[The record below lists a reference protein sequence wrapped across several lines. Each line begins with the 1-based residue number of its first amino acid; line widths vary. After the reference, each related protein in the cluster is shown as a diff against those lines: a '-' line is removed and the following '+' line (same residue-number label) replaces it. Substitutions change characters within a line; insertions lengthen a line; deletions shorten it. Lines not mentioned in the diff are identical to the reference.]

1 MNGKTKKTVSRL
13 LKGLVAVTCIS
24 TLICCAGAVSAFE
37 DVDEYSDYTD
47 SVEYVNSHSIMVGD
61 DKGNFNPNKTV
72 SRAEMATIICRML
85 NESSL
90 NVSSQFSDVPQNYWA
105 NGYIAKA
112 AELGIVNGYGNGIFK
127 PYNDVTYEQAIT
139 MIVRAL
145 GGESLAQQAGG
156 YPKGFIS
163 LAKECGLGNGVQG
176 EVNEAISRGD
186 VSLILYNSD
195 GFNFSNGKPKPNTH
209 PSPEKNPSDITAT
222 ENGNWKV
229 SIPARY
235 KIPYY
240 AGENATSA
248 IGYLK
253 AQNTPYSIT
262 STKKATLSNGLTRY
276 YVNDGQYWITAS
288 HNMSVSAQKPQT
300 EPPTQITD
308 KNTFYVN
315 NANELTAA
323 LGSDRKIILAD
334 GTYNVKCLWLRDV
347 ENLTIEGSGNARI
360 VAEDGDS
367 GVIDGERCK
376 NLTLNNLYLG
386 HDPLKTKATGCSQ
399 AVLRLAEVSGTI
411 QLNNCEL
418 FGCGISGI
426 ICYKNEDHCELIAKD
441 CTIRDCSESIA
452 SISSDIAEF
461 HNCKFLRNGYM
472 VPKDAD
478 LANRSAFVTGWKTSG
493 LFDGCIFENN
503 LNNYFF
509 LDDSSR
515 FKENNCTYKGNAW
528 E

>member
-1 MNGKTKKTVSRL
+1 MNEKIKKTANKL

-24 TLICCAGAVSAFE
+24 TLICCAGAVSAFG

-47 SVEYVNSHSIMVGD
+47 SVEYVYSHSIMVGD

-90 NVSSQFSDVPQNYWA
+90 NVSSKFSDVPQNYWA

-145 GGESLAQQAGG
+145 GGEDLAQQAGG

-163 LAKECGLGNGVQG
+163 LAKECGIGNGVWG
-176 EVNEAISRGD
+176 EANDAISRGD

-209 PSPEKNPSDITAT
+209 PSPEKNPSDVTAI

-229 SIPARY
+229 SIPAHY
-235 KIPYY
+235 KTPYY
-240 AGENATSA
+240 ARDNATSA
-248 IGYLK
+248 IGYIK
-253 AQNTPYSIT
+253 ALNTPYSVT
-262 STKKATLSNGLTRY
+262 STIKVTLSNGLTRY
-276 YVNDGQYWITAS
+276 YDKDGRYWITAS
-288 HNMSVSAQKPQT
+288 DKMSISAQKPQSD
-300 EPPTQITD
+300 PPTQITD
-308 KNTFYVN
+308 KNTFYVKN
-315 NANELTAA
+315 TDELRDV
-323 LGSDRKIILAD
+323 LGSDRKVILAD
-334 GTYNVKCLWLRDV
+334 GTYNINYLGLNDI
-347 ENLTIEGSGNARI
+347 ENLTIEGSGNTRI
-360 VAEDGDS
+360 VAEDGAS
-367 GVIDGERCK
+367 GVIEGERCK
-376 NLTLNNLYLG
+376 NLTFNNLYLG
-386 HDPLKTKATGCSQ
+386 HDPLKTKETGCSE

-426 ICYKNEDHCELIAKD
+426 ICYKNEDHCELIARD
-441 CTIRDCSESIA
+441 CTIRDCSQEIA
-452 SISSDIAEF
+452 SIDSDNAEF

-472 VPKDAD
+472 VPKNTNLSD
-478 LANRSAFVTGWKTSG
+478 NTAFSTGSETSI
-493 LFDGCIFENN
+493 LFDTCVFENN
-503 LNNYFF
+503 LNNSFIYYT
-509 LDDSSR
+509 DNC
-515 FKENNCTYKGNAW
+515 KENNCTYKGNAW